1 MARIQRITIQKK
13 NLNDWDNDNGVTT
26 HHETDILD
34 CEVKCALE
42 SITTNKARGGDG
54 IPAELFQIL
63 KEISPVYSME
73 GLMLKLPHN
82 CTYFTCQQGDVQ
94 NPPS

>member
-63 KEISPVYSME
+63 KDDAVKVLHSV
-73 GLMLKLPHN
+73 
-82 CTYFTCQQGDVQ
+82 CQQI
-94 NPPS
+94 

>member
-1 MARIQRITIQKK
+1 MVRIHRKTIQKK

-63 KEISPVYSME
+63 KDAAANALLS
-73 GLMLKLPHN
+73 K
-82 CTYFTCQQGDVQ
+82 CQH
-94 NPPS
+94 